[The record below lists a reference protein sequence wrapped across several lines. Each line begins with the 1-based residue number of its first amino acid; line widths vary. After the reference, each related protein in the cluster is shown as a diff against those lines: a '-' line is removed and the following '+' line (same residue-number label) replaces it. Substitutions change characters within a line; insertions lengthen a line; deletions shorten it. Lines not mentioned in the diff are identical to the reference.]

1 MNEAMNMDDI
11 LKNLLDQLEG
21 IGEDHEE
28 LFDSEV
34 RQYMSNAIVQAF
46 VRSQQ
51 DYSVPDN
58 LGMFSDEAN
67 NAVKSAIVQ
76 YIADASR
83 KADEIGL
90 QRFHDRLLA
99 VQDGSVRSYGGN
111 DYDEFLGHSQPEFFD
126 ENGNVIRT
134 Q

>member
-1 MNEAMNMDDI
+1 MNMNDI

-21 IGEDHEE
+21 IGEDHEV
-28 LFDSEV
+28 LFDSDV
-34 RQYMSNAIVQAF
+34 RQNMSNAIVEAF
-46 VRSQQ
+46 VRSRK
-51 DYSVPDN
+51 DYAVPDN

-67 NAVKSAIVQ
+67 DAVKSVIVR

-90 QRFHDRLLA
+90 LSFHARLSA

-111 DYDEFLGHSQPEFFD
+111 DYDEFLGHSKPEFFD